1 MIRTT
6 PITNTQ
12 TVNHPSLISEV
23 RKSSQLSQSS
33 FALLLGIS
41 VRTLQ
46 EWEQGRSNPSGAAQ
60 TLLKIAHKH
69 PAILRELADV

>member
-1 MIRTT
+1 MTRKN
-6 PITNTQ
+6 PITDTQ
-12 TVNHPSLISEV
+12 TFKHPSLISEV
-23 RKSSQLSQSS
+23 RKNSQLSQSG

-69 PAILRELADV
+69 PAILRELVDV